1 VLDAVDMVALVS
13 SRTELRRRG
22 VNSYF
27 GLCPFHDE
35 RTPSFHVSPDEKL
48 YHCFGCQAS
57 GDAFTFLMETEGLD
71 FTGALEALAKRFGV
85 RLQTE
90 NEDPKAAARRR
101 TRERLYT
108 LLDRAAAY
116 YARYLWEARE
126 ASGAREYLLGRGLS
140 EQILREFRV
149 GYAPSA
155 WDRMLM
161 ASRSAGFTE
170 GELIAA
176 GLAQRSR
183 SAPGRIYDRFRE
195 RIMFPCA
202 DLRGRVVGFG
212 ARAMRDN
219 QPPKYLNTAEGE
231 LYHKREIVYGLQVAR
246 PQAARAGEVVLVEG
260 YTDVLALHGAGL
272 RNAVGIMGTSLTEE
286 QIGQL
291 QKIAPVLV
299 LCLDADAA
307 GQEAMVRA
315 AGLVRKRELELR
327 VVALPAGR
335 DPAELVAAEGGEALR
350 ERVKGAVPF
359 GSFQVERILSG
370 ADIRSAEGRDRA
382 IQELKPVFEEL
393 PPGLLRD
400 GLMQRVAGL
409 LGLSEGQL
417 GALFARSVREPLT
430 RRGGGETRPRQV
442 VDPDVRKERDFLVLC
457 VALPSAGEQA
467 LERIDLDEHLTSV
480 RLRRAARFLVG
491 RLDLPMTGLPPDD
504 EELARVIADL
514 VERAGRV
521 AVVRPEHIEQQRLV
535 LELGRLERAIRRAR
549 VTDRRAG
556 GVVGGDRATAAAG
569 GKGVGASLE
578 DAGVVVEQ
586 AVAVT
591 EGGAAEGGAGAVPKH
606 ALAATEGDAGAVPK
620 RVLAATEGDAGATV
634 HRLALERE
642 KVRAAIQELDVRLER
657 PV

>member
-71 FTGALEALAKRFGV
+71 FSGALEALAKRFGV
-85 RLQTE
+85 PLQTE

-101 TRERLYT
+101 ARERLYT

-140 EQILREFRV
+140 EHILREFRV

-161 ASRSAGFTE
+161 ASRSAGFNE
-170 GELIAA
+170 EELIAA

-183 SAPGRIYDRFRE
+183 SAPGRSYDRFRE

-246 PQAARAGEVVLVEG
+246 PEAARAGEVVLVEG

-315 AGLVRKRELELR
+315 ARLVRRRELELR
-327 VVALPAGR
+327 VVALPTGR
-335 DPAELVAAEGGEALR
+335 DPAELVAGEGGEALR

-382 IQELKPVFEEL
+382 IEELKPVFEEL

-417 GALFARSVREPLT
+417 RALFAPQVRERPA
-430 RRGGGETRPRQV
+430 RRESGEARPRQGI
-442 VDPDVRKERDFLVLC
+442 DPDVRKERDFLVLC
-457 VALPSAGEQA
+457 VALPGAGEQA
-467 LERIDLDEHLTSV
+467 LERIDLDEHITSV

-491 RLDLPMTGLPPDD
+491 RLDLPMTGLPRDD

-521 AVVRPEHIEQQRLV
+521 ADVRPEHIEQQRLV

-549 VTDRRAG
+549 VTDRRAR
-556 GVVGGDRATAAAG
+556 GVVPGDRSTPTDG
-569 GKGVGASLE
+569 DKGVGAAIE
-578 DAGVVVEQ
+578 GAGVVIEQ
-586 AVAVT
+586 AVA
-591 EGGAAEGGAGAVPKH
+591 ASADSPA
-606 ALAATEGDAGAVPK
+606 
-620 RVLAATEGDAGATV
+620 ATV

-642 KVRAAIQELDVRLER
+642 KVRAAIQELDVRLEK